1 MPINTVYTVNTTGNR
16 SAFVGLSEIV
26 ILWLSVVDVAKAIT
40 AITNILPKCVK
51 KAWKNDIT
59 TPIQPNMKAGLPFSG
74 FLEQRSPK
82 KPEVIKYIFIAIISI
97 NTAHTGF

>member
-51 KAWKNDIT
+51 KA
-59 TPIQPNMKAGLPFSG
+59 
-74 FLEQRSPK
+74 
-82 KPEVIKYIFIAIISI
+82 
-97 NTAHTGF
+97 